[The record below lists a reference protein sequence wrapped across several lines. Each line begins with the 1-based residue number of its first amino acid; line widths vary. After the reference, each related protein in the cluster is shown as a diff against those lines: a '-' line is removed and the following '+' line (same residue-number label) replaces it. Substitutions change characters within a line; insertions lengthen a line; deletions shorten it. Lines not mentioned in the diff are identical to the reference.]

1 MIQRSAGYLF
11 FLGGDFGF
19 PASLRFF
26 LHVPSSLRA
35 RGSLP
40 TYGPCLD
47 PALRSA
53 ISRSSY
59 PFLDLLSSGSLK
71 PSACHS
77 KSCGQEQAVFLTC
90 PTVRVRAAD
99 VFASGLSHNRY
110 RTTVNRSFDHDQLV
124 DTSPALEGLDICWSQ
139 LKPLASHP
147 LCAEPPVPVCLYTT
161 WIIGLNLV
169 DQLLFNGRCGT

>member
-1 MIQRSAGYLF
+1 LAVNDFSLDLICGPGALVALRHKPVEDGERYLEPLWNYLF

-59 PFLDLLSSGSLK
+59 P
-71 PSACHS
+71 C
-77 KSCGQEQAVFLTC
+77 FLTC
-90 PTVRVRAAD
+90 LA
-99 VFASGLSHNRY
+99 
-110 RTTVNRSFDHDQLV
+110 
-124 DTSPALEGLDICWSQ
+124 
-139 LKPLASHP
+139 LAS
-147 LCAEPPVPVCLYTT
+147 LKAIRLS
-161 WIIGLNLV
+161 
-169 DQLLFNGRCGT
+169 